1 MEQKNVSFEKV
12 SQSDVQNLTKIMK
25 RAFDEDTRRHL
36 GRECGGPTGYDN
48 GEFIQKWFI
57 ESGADAFKILSD
69 GKLIGGF
76 NIFKDLEK
84 QEYILGCIFIDAVC
98 EDSGYGSLVWKKIEA
113 MYPDAVKWRTETPGF
128 SRRNH
133 NFYVNKCGFHVVHID
148 NPKDIE
154 ECQFILE
161 KVMK

>member
-12 SQSDVQNLTKIMK
+12 SHSDAEDLTKIMK

-36 GRECGGPTGYDN
+36 GRACGGPPGYDN
-48 GEFIQKWFI
+48 GEFIQKWFL

-76 NIFKDLEK
+76 NIFKNLEK
-84 QEYILGCIFIDAVC
+84 HEYILGCIFIDVAY
-98 EDSGYGSLVWKKIEA
+98 EDSGYGSLVWTKIES

-161 KVMK
+161 KEMR